1 MLKGV
6 GGEQKM
12 NAALCRVVLI
22 SVHPFGTYVSGMCQ
36 KSDAV
41 GAAAA
46 GMVRFG
52 IWRGR
57 GWRGERK
64 MNTALCHIIFIAT
77 HPSRSYVSGVCQISD
92 AAGAA
97 AAGMIGFGN

>member
-6 GGEQKM
+6 GGERKM
-12 NAALCRVVLI
+12 NAALCRIVFI
-22 SVHPFGTYVSGMCQ
+22 SVHPFGTYVSGMCR

-64 MNTALCHIIFIAT
+64 MNAALRRVIFIAAR
-77 HPSRSYVSGVCQISD
+77 PSGSYVSGVCQISD
-92 AAGAA
+92 AAAMLRGLQRLE
-97 AAGMIGFGN
+97 

>member
-12 NAALCRVVLI
+12 NAALCCVVFI
-22 SVHPFGTYVSGMCQ
+22 SAHPFGTYVSGICR

-52 IWRGR
+52 NWRGR
-57 GWRGERK
+57 GHEIWFERK
-64 MNTALCHIIFIAT
+64 KRIGGPQL
-77 HPSRSYVSGVCQISD
+77 VSNRKEKMVENKQMTKCKLTS
-92 AAGAA
+92 
-97 AAGMIGFGN
+97 